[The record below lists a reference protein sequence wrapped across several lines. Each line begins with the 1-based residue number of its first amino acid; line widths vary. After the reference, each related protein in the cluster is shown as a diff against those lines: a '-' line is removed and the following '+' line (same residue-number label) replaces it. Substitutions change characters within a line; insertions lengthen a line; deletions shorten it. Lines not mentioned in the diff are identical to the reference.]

1 MLLAGLASALPAA
14 AQLWVGPAALEVKAE
29 DHQGKPAAGAEVRL
43 EYRALEP
50 PGGPPPVRTDDRGRA
65 VVGPLAEGLWH
76 LEISRDGFMTYVAD
90 IEVRRDGKPE
100 LVSAAQH
107 NVPGAVHSMRVRLA
121 RSREV
126 PRAPAPEMAQAAPA
140 PAPPPAARP
149 APAPAAPA
157 PAPSPTPTP
166 APPAATAPAPRP
178 VPAERPAAP
187 PVPQQEP
194 PAAPAAP
201 RPAPPP
207 AARPAPA
214 PSPAPTPPPSAAPPA
229 STAQPTPAPAAPRPT
244 PTPAPPAAAQPLPA
258 PSVPPTPAP
267 PPTSAVPAPAP
278 APEAA
283 SLPTAVRR
291 RSFEDRTC
299 FECKP
304 GKASL
309 SAEVVVPPGLGCGSA
324 VRDLLDRA
332 VAAGVPALPAGCG
345 VLRLTLPAGSRYTGY
360 RYEVQ
365 ENGESFDCRAGEDC
379 PPGACRWPLDP
390 ALRRSPEGAV
400 VAAGFEN
407 LASDRSRRAVF
418 TVYYSAG
425 AQR

>member
-1 MLLAGLASALPAA
+1 MVLAGLASAVPAA

-43 EYRALEP
+43 EYRALPP

-100 LVSAAQH
+100 LISAAQH
-107 NVPGAVHSMRVRLA
+107 NVPGAVHFMRVRLA

-126 PRAPAPEMAQAAPA
+126 PRPPAPEIAEAAPPAATSPAPAPAPVQAPAPAPPAATPAPTPAAPATSPTPPAPAPQPATPPSTRPSPAPAERPAAPPTPQDEPAPAPAAPRPAAPPAERPPVPAPSAPAPA
-140 PAPPPAARP
+140 PAPPPASTRP
-149 APAPAAPA
+149 V
-157 PAPSPTPTP
+157 PTP
-166 APPAATAPAPRP
+166 APPASA
-178 VPAERPAAP
+178 
-187 PVPQQEP
+187 Q
-194 PAAPAAP
+194 
-201 RPAPPP
+201 
-207 AARPAPA
+207 PAPA
-214 PSPAPTPPPSAAPPA
+214 P
-229 STAQPTPAPAAPRPT
+229 
-244 PTPAPPAAAQPLPA
+244 
-258 PSVPPTPAP
+258 
-267 PPTSAVPAPAP
+267 VPAPAP
-278 APEAA
+278 PAVAPAPA
-283 SLPTAVRR
+283 PPGAVRR

-304 GKASL
+304 GESSL

-332 VAAGVPALPAGCG
+332 VASGTPEALPAGCG
-345 VLRLTLPAGSRYTGY
+345 VLRLTLPPGSRYTGY

-365 ENGESFDCRAGEDC
+365 ENGESFDCRAGQDC
-379 PPGACRWPLDP
+379 PVGACRWPLNP
-390 ALRRSPEGAV
+390 ALRRLPEGAA

-407 LASDRSRRAVF
+407 LASDRSCRAVF
-418 TVYYSAG
+418 TVYYSA
-425 AQR
+425 AVQR